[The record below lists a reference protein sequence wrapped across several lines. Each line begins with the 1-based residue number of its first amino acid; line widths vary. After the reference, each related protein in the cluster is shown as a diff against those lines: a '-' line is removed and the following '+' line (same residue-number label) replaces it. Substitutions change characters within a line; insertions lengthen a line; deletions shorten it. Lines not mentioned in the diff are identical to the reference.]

1 MNEVDKPVNV
11 GEVEGGEKLETVAE
25 ILHYL
30 PGINRSRTGSGFKY
44 VENTA
49 SDKEKEPLVLEPADE
64 GVEGPG
70 FGDGGEI

>member
-1 MNEVDKPVNV
+1 MPERWKVRKNW
-11 GEVEGGEKLETVAE
+11 KLLQD
-25 ILHYL
+25 ILPYL
-30 PGINRSRTGSGFKY
+30 PGINRSITGSGFKY